1 MAERPKA
8 FVTAPFRGE
17 GLETLKRIADVVL
30 DPWIDAPK
38 LRLYKAEDLAE
49 RVNTEKATILIVESD
64 SVKGPVLE
72 CDLRVIGS
80 CRGDPNNVD
89 IAAATKA
96 GIPVL
101 RAPGRNADAVAEM
114 TVALLFATNRF
125 VVAADR
131 DVRTDQVYAGG
142 RSPTS
147 ATAPGSSRARPPG
160 SSASARSAVRRDG
173 GSQASA

>member
-1 MAERPKA
+1 MPGVTDRPKA
-8 FVTAPFRGE
+8 LVTAPFRGE
-17 GLETLKRIADVVL
+17 GLTTLQRVADVVL

-38 LRLYKAEDLAE
+38 LRLYKAEQLAE
-49 RVNTEKATILIVESD
+49 RVNDEDATILIVESD

-101 RAPGRNADAVAEM
+101 RAPGRNADAEM

-125 VVAADR
+125 VVPADR
-131 DVRTDQVYAGG
+131 DVRSDQVYAGG
-142 RSPTS
+142 TIPYQRY
-147 ATAPGSSRARPPG
+147 RAWQLAGRT
-160 SSASARSAVRRDG
+160 
-173 GSQASA
+173 